1 MGKEIKRIRLNRL
14 YSENN
19 VFEEISFHDGVNI
32 ILGEKYDDSS
42 VKGRKTN
49 GVGKSMCIEFL
60 DFCFLSDY
68 DKSRVAKI
76 PKEVFPLE
84 KNVMLDLD
92 IGAETIIIKRNREQ
106 ADQPVIIREGK
117 TVSFDKLQ
125 DARDYLT
132 GIIFSEL
139 NGKTV
144 PSFRNLFS
152 ILMRDERSE
161 FKDIIKCHD
170 LTKKIPDDLTAHLFL
185 LGFSLEAYKNTV
197 ETIKEIGK
205 ITTVLSKEKKE
216 LTQDGQ
222 KKISDVR
229 AELNALEDELKKLE
243 DAIESFKTN
252 ETFDSMEAD
261 LIELEELL
269 DQLRKRQKAL
279 RHDYEKIRKMPKPE
293 QIDDRE
299 IELVYNQF
307 KSELGNAVV
316 KSLNEVVGFK
326 NKIEDFQRTLV
337 NQKAKELESQLKSIA
352 EQIRILDDEY
362 SEKLKIID
370 KKGVLKNLKISL
382 KIYEAK
388 KESISRTKFLFEQY
402 EKHEKKKRILN
413 LQKTQQIM
421 EIETE
426 IEQNEEMMD
435 SFMETILQIHE
446 FIMGNRE
453 CSFSIQTIDKAQS
466 KTPVELVLRIY
477 DDGSRS
483 VDRTKVFIYDMAL
496 LFNQYTRDRH
506 PLFLVHDNIF
516 DVDQDTLV
524 RCLNYIYSQE
534 EQYQDFQYILTLNRD
549 KIENEE
555 QRKLIRMDID
565 EHQVAVFTKRKEI
578 SGTKLSGK
586 ITENPLQDRM
596 KNSVFQRISK
606 KGA

>member
-1 MGKEIKRIRLNRL
+1 MGKEISRIRLNRL
-14 YSENN
+14 YSESNI
-19 VFEEISFHDGVNI
+19 FEEISFHDGVNI

-49 GVGKSMCIEFL
+49 GVGKSMSIEFL
-60 DFCFLSDY
+60 DFGFLNDY
-68 DKSRVAKI
+68 EKSRIAKI

-84 KNVMLDLD
+84 ENVILDLD
-92 IGAETIIIKRNREQ
+92 IGDEAITIKRNRKQ
-106 ADQPVIIREGK
+106 ADQPVIIREGR

-125 DARDYLT
+125 DAREYLT
-132 GIIFSEL
+132 GLIFPKL
-139 NGKTV
+139 NGKKV

-152 ILMRDERSE
+152 ILMREERSE
-161 FKDIIKCHD
+161 FTDIIKCHD
-170 LTKKIPDDLTAHLFL
+170 LTKKIPDDLSAHLFL
-185 LGFSLEAYKNTV
+185 LGFSLEAYKNTL
-197 ETIKEIGK
+197 ETIKEIEAVN
-205 ITTVLSKEKKE
+205 TVIAKDKKE
-216 LTQDGQ
+216 LTQEGK
-222 KKISDVR
+222 KKISDVK
-229 AELNALEDELKKLE
+229 AELNALEDELQKLE

-261 LIELEELL
+261 LIELEDLL

-279 RHDYEKIRKMPKPE
+279 RYDYEKIRKMPKPE

-326 NKIEDFQRTLV
+326 NKIEEFQRTLV

-352 EQIRILDDEY
+352 EQIRVLDDEY
-362 SEKLKIID
+362 SEKLKVID
-370 KKGVLKNLKISL
+370 KKGVLKNLKVSL

-388 KESISRTKFLFEQY
+388 KDSISHTKFLFDQY
-402 EKHEKKKRILN
+402 EKNEKKKRMLN
-413 LQKTQQIM
+413 LQKTQQLM
-421 EIETE
+421 EIDSE
-426 IEQNEEMMD
+426 IEQNKEIMD
-435 SFMETILQIHE
+435 DFIDTILEIHE
-446 FIMGNRE
+446 SIMGNKE
-453 CSFSIQTIDKAQS
+453 CSFSLQTVDKARK
-466 KTPVELVLRIY
+466 KTPVELTLRIY
-477 DDGSRS
+477 DDGSHS

-524 RCLNYIYSQE
+524 QCLNYIYKQE

-555 QRKLIRMDID
+555 QRKLIQMDID
-565 EHQVAVFTKRKEI
+565 EHQVAVFTKE
-578 SGTKLSGK
+578 
-586 ITENPLQDRM
+586 
-596 KNSVFQRISK
+596 K
-606 KGA
+606 KFLGRNYQEK

>member
-1 MGKEIKRIRLNRL
+1 MGKEISRIRLNRL
-14 YSENN
+14 YSESNI
-19 VFEEISFHDGVNI
+19 FEEISFHDGVNI

-49 GVGKSMCIEFL
+49 GVGKSMSIEFL
-60 DFCFLSDY
+60 DFGFLNDY
-68 DKSRVAKI
+68 EKSRIAKI

-84 KNVMLDLD
+84 ENVILDLD
-92 IGAETIIIKRNREQ
+92 IGDEAITIKRNRKQ
-106 ADQPVIIREGK
+106 ADQPVIIREGR

-125 DARDYLT
+125 DAREYLT
-132 GIIFSEL
+132 GLIFPKL
-139 NGKTV
+139 NGKKV

-161 FKDIIKCHD
+161 FTDIIKCHD
-170 LTKKIPDDLTAHLFL
+170 LTKKIPDDLSAHLFL
-185 LGFSLEAYKNTV
+185 LGFSLEAYKNTL
-197 ETIKEIGK
+197 ETIKEIEAVN
-205 ITTVLSKEKKE
+205 TVIAKDKKE
-216 LTQDGQ
+216 LTQEGK
-222 KKISDVR
+222 KKISDVK
-229 AELNALEDELKKLE
+229 AELNALEDELQKLE

-261 LIELEELL
+261 LIELEDLL

-279 RHDYEKIRKMPKPE
+279 RYDYEKIRKMPKPE

-326 NKIEDFQRTLV
+326 NKIEEFQRTLV

-352 EQIRILDDEY
+352 EQIRVLDDEY
-362 SEKLKIID
+362 SEKLKVID
-370 KKGVLKNLKISL
+370 KKGVLKNLKVSL

-388 KESISRTKFLFEQY
+388 KDSISHTKFLFDQY
-402 EKHEKKKRILN
+402 EKNEKKKRMLN
-413 LQKTQQIM
+413 LQKTQQLM
-421 EIETE
+421 EIDSE
-426 IEQNEEMMD
+426 IEQNKEIMD
-435 SFMETILQIHE
+435 DFIDTILEIHE
-446 FIMGNRE
+446 SIMGNKE
-453 CSFSIQTIDKAQS
+453 CSFSLQTVDKARK
-466 KTPVELVLRIY
+466 KTPVELTLRIY
-477 DDGSRS
+477 DDGSHS

-524 RCLNYIYSQE
+524 QCLNYIYKQE

-555 QRKLIRMDID
+555 QRKLIQMDID
-565 EHQVAVFTKRKEI
+565 EHQVAVFTKEKRFLGRNYQEK
-578 SGTKLSGK
+578 
-586 ITENPLQDRM
+586 
-596 KNSVFQRISK
+596 
-606 KGA
+606 

>member
-19 VFEEISFHDGVNI
+19 VFEEISFHDGINI

-84 KNVMLDLD
+84 ENIILDLD

-106 ADQPVIIREGK
+106 ADQPVIIRGGK

-132 GIIFSEL
+132 GIIFLEL

-261 LIELEELL
+261 LIELEEVL

-337 NQKAKELESQLKSIA
+337 NQKAKELESHLKSIA

-421 EIETE
+421 EMETE

-524 RCLNYIYSQE
+524 QCLNYIYRQE

-565 EHQVAVFTKRKEI
+565 EHQVAVFTKE
-578 SGTKLSGK
+578 
-586 ITENPLQDRM
+586 
-596 KNSVFQRISK
+596 K
-606 KGA
+606 KFLKRNYQEQ

>member
-84 KNVMLDLD
+84 ENVMLDLD

-106 ADQPVIIREGK
+106 ADQPVIIRGGK

-170 LTKKIPDDLTAHLFL
+170 LTKKIPDDMTAHLFL

-453 CSFSIQTIDKAQS
+453 CSFSIQTIDRAQS

-524 RCLNYIYSQE
+524 QCLNYIYRQE

-555 QRKLIRMDID
+555 QRKQIRMDID
-565 EHQVAVFTKRKEI
+565 EHQVAVFTKE
-578 SGTKLSGK
+578 
-586 ITENPLQDRM
+586 
-596 KNSVFQRISK
+596 K
-606 KGA
+606 KFLGRNYQEK

>member
-1 MGKEIKRIRLNRL
+1 MGKEISRIRLNRL
-14 YSENN
+14 YSESNI
-19 VFEEISFHDGVNI
+19 FEEISFHDGVNI

-49 GVGKSMCIEFL
+49 GVGKSMSIEFL
-60 DFCFLSDY
+60 DFGFLNDY
-68 DKSRVAKI
+68 EKSRIAKI

-84 KNVMLDLD
+84 ENVILDLD
-92 IGAETIIIKRNREQ
+92 IGNEAITIKRNRKQ
-106 ADQPVIIREGK
+106 ADQPVIIREGR

-125 DARDYLT
+125 DAREYLT
-132 GIIFSEL
+132 GLIFPKL
-139 NGKTV
+139 NGKKV

-161 FKDIIKCHD
+161 FTDIIKCHD
-170 LTKKIPDDLTAHLFL
+170 LTKKIPDDLSAHLFL
-185 LGFSLEAYKNTV
+185 LGFSLEAYKNTL
-197 ETIKEIGK
+197 ETIKEIEAVN
-205 ITTVLSKEKKE
+205 TVIAKDKKE
-216 LTQDGQ
+216 LTQEGK
-222 KKISDVR
+222 KKISDVK
-229 AELNALEDELKKLE
+229 AELNALEDELQKLE

-261 LIELEELL
+261 LIELEDLL

-279 RHDYEKIRKMPKPE
+279 RYDYEKIRKMPKPE

-326 NKIEDFQRTLV
+326 NKIEEFQRTLV

-352 EQIRILDDEY
+352 EQIRVLDDEY
-362 SEKLKIID
+362 SEKLKVID
-370 KKGVLKNLKISL
+370 KKGVLKNLKVSL

-388 KESISRTKFLFEQY
+388 KDSISHTKFLFDQY
-402 EKHEKKKRILN
+402 EKNEKKKRMLN
-413 LQKTQQIM
+413 LQKTQQLM
-421 EIETE
+421 EIDSE
-426 IEQNEEMMD
+426 IEQNKEIMD
-435 SFMETILQIHE
+435 DFIDTILEIHE
-446 FIMGNRE
+446 SIMGNKE
-453 CSFSIQTIDKAQS
+453 CSFSLQTVDKARK
-466 KTPVELVLRIY
+466 KTPVELTLRIY
-477 DDGSRS
+477 DDGSHS

-524 RCLNYIYSQE
+524 QCLNYIYKQE

-555 QRKLIRMDID
+555 QRKLIQMDID
-565 EHQVAVFTKRKEI
+565 EHQVAVFTKE
-578 SGTKLSGK
+578 
-586 ITENPLQDRM
+586 
-596 KNSVFQRISK
+596 K
-606 KGA
+606 KFLGRNYQEK

>member
-1 MGKEIKRIRLNRL
+1 MGKEISRIRLNRL
-14 YSENN
+14 YSESNI
-19 VFEEISFHDGVNI
+19 FEEISFHDGVNI

-49 GVGKSMCIEFL
+49 GVGKSMSIEFL
-60 DFCFLSDY
+60 DFGFLNDY
-68 DKSRVAKI
+68 EKSRIAKI

-84 KNVMLDLD
+84 ENVILDLD
-92 IGAETIIIKRNREQ
+92 IGDEAITIKRNRKQ
-106 ADQPVIIREGK
+106 ADQPVIIREGR

-125 DARDYLT
+125 DAREYLT
-132 GIIFSEL
+132 GLIFPKL
-139 NGKTV
+139 NGKKV

-161 FKDIIKCHD
+161 FTDIIKCHD
-170 LTKKIPDDLTAHLFL
+170 LTKKIPDDLSAHLFL
-185 LGFSLEAYKNTV
+185 LGFSLEAYKNTL
-197 ETIKEIGK
+197 ETIKK
-205 ITTVLSKEKKE
+205 IEAVNTVIAKDKKE
-216 LTQDGQ
+216 LTQEGK
-222 KKISDVR
+222 KKISDVK
-229 AELNALEDELKKLE
+229 AELNALEDELQKLE

-261 LIELEELL
+261 LIELEDLL

-279 RHDYEKIRKMPKPE
+279 RYDYEKIRKMPKPE

-326 NKIEDFQRTLV
+326 NKIEEFQRTLV

-352 EQIRILDDEY
+352 EQIRVLDDEY
-362 SEKLKIID
+362 SEKLKVID
-370 KKGVLKNLKISL
+370 KKGVLKNLKVSL

-388 KESISRTKFLFEQY
+388 KDSISHTKFLFDQY
-402 EKHEKKKRILN
+402 EKNEKKKRMLN
-413 LQKTQQIM
+413 LQKTQQLM
-421 EIETE
+421 EIDSE
-426 IEQNEEMMD
+426 IEQNKEIMD
-435 SFMETILQIHE
+435 DFIDTILEIHE
-446 FIMGNRE
+446 SIMGNKE
-453 CSFSIQTIDKAQS
+453 CSFSLQTVDKARK
-466 KTPVELVLRIY
+466 KTPVELTLRIY
-477 DDGSRS
+477 DDGSHS

-524 RCLNYIYSQE
+524 QCLNYIYKQE

-555 QRKLIRMDID
+555 QRKLIQMDID
-565 EHQVAVFTKRKEI
+565 EHQVAVFTKE
-578 SGTKLSGK
+578 
-586 ITENPLQDRM
+586 
-596 KNSVFQRISK
+596 K
-606 KGA
+606 KFLGRNYQEK

>member
-19 VFEEISFHDGVNI
+19 VFEEISFHGGVNI

-84 KNVMLDLD
+84 ENVILDLD

-106 ADQPVIIREGK
+106 ADQPVIIRGGK

-205 ITTVLSKEKKE
+205 ITTVLSKEKRE

-299 IELVYNQF
+299 IELVYSQF

-555 QRKLIRMDID
+555 QRKRIRMDID
-565 EHQVAVFTKRKEI
+565 EPQVAGLTKE
-578 SGTKLSGK
+578 
-586 ITENPLQDRM
+586 
-596 KNSVFQRISK
+596 K
-606 KGA
+606 KFLGRHYQEK

>member
-1 MGKEIKRIRLNRL
+1 MGKEISRIRLNRL
-14 YSENN
+14 YSESNI
-19 VFEEISFHDGVNI
+19 FEEISFHDGVNI

-49 GVGKSMCIEFL
+49 GVGKSMSIEFL
-60 DFCFLSDY
+60 DFGFLNDY
-68 DKSRVAKI
+68 EKSRIAKI

-84 KNVMLDLD
+84 ENVILDLD
-92 IGAETIIIKRNREQ
+92 IGDEAITIKRNRKQ
-106 ADQPVIIREGK
+106 ADQPVITREGR

-125 DARDYLT
+125 DAREYLT
-132 GIIFSEL
+132 GLIFPKL
-139 NGKTV
+139 NGKKV

-161 FKDIIKCHD
+161 FTDIIKCHD
-170 LTKKIPDDLTAHLFL
+170 LTKKIPDDLSAHLFL
-185 LGFSLEAYKNTV
+185 LGFSLEAYKNTL
-197 ETIKEIGK
+197 ETIKEIEAVN
-205 ITTVLSKEKKE
+205 TVIAKDKKE
-216 LTQDGQ
+216 LTQEGK
-222 KKISDVR
+222 KKISDVK
-229 AELNALEDELKKLE
+229 AELNALEDELQKLE

-261 LIELEELL
+261 LIELEDLL

-279 RHDYEKIRKMPKPE
+279 RYDYEKIRKMPKPE

-326 NKIEDFQRTLV
+326 NKIEEFQRTLV

-352 EQIRILDDEY
+352 EQIRVLDDEY
-362 SEKLKIID
+362 SEKLKVID
-370 KKGVLKNLKISL
+370 KKGVLKNLKVSL

-388 KESISRTKFLFEQY
+388 KDSISHTKFLFDQY
-402 EKHEKKKRILN
+402 EKNEKKKRMLN
-413 LQKTQQIM
+413 LQKTQQLM
-421 EIETE
+421 EIDSE
-426 IEQNEEMMD
+426 IEQNKEIMD
-435 SFMETILQIHE
+435 DFIDTILEIHE
-446 FIMGNRE
+446 SIMGNKE
-453 CSFSIQTIDKAQS
+453 CSFSLQTVDKARK
-466 KTPVELVLRIY
+466 KTPVELTLRIY
-477 DDGSRS
+477 DDGSHS

-524 RCLNYIYSQE
+524 QCLNYIYKQE

-555 QRKLIRMDID
+555 QRKLIQMDID
-565 EHQVAVFTKRKEI
+565 EHQVAVFTKE
-578 SGTKLSGK
+578 
-586 ITENPLQDRM
+586 
-596 KNSVFQRISK
+596 K
-606 KGA
+606 KFLGRNYQEK

>member
-1 MGKEIKRIRLNRL
+1 MGKEISRIRLNRL
-14 YSENN
+14 YSESNI
-19 VFEEISFHDGVNI
+19 FEEISFHDGVNI

-49 GVGKSMCIEFL
+49 GVGKSMSIEFL
-60 DFCFLSDY
+60 DFGFLNDY
-68 DKSRVAKI
+68 EKSRIAKI

-84 KNVMLDLD
+84 ENVILDLD
-92 IGAETIIIKRNREQ
+92 IGDEAITIKRNRKQ
-106 ADQPVIIREGK
+106 ADQPVIIREGR

-125 DARDYLT
+125 DAREYLT
-132 GIIFSEL
+132 GLIFPKL
-139 NGKTV
+139 NGKKV

-161 FKDIIKCHD
+161 FTDIIKCHD
-170 LTKKIPDDLTAHLFL
+170 LTKKIPDDLSAHLFL
-185 LGFSLEAYKNTV
+185 LGFSLEAYKNTL
-197 ETIKEIGK
+197 ETIKEIEAVN
-205 ITTVLSKEKKE
+205 TVIAKDKKE
-216 LTQDGQ
+216 LTQEGK
-222 KKISDVR
+222 KKISDVK
-229 AELNALEDELKKLE
+229 AELNALEDELQKLE

-261 LIELEELL
+261 LIELEDLL

-279 RHDYEKIRKMPKPE
+279 RYDYEKIRKMPKPE

-316 KSLNEVVGFK
+316 KSLNEVIGFK
-326 NKIEDFQRTLV
+326 NKIEEFQRTLV

-352 EQIRILDDEY
+352 EQIRVLDDEY
-362 SEKLKIID
+362 SEKLKVID
-370 KKGVLKNLKISL
+370 KKGVLKNLKVSL

-388 KESISRTKFLFEQY
+388 KDSISHTKFLFDQY
-402 EKHEKKKRILN
+402 EKNEKKKRMLN
-413 LQKTQQIM
+413 LQKTQQLM
-421 EIETE
+421 EIDSE
-426 IEQNEEMMD
+426 IEQNKEIMD
-435 SFMETILQIHE
+435 DFIDTILEIHE
-446 FIMGNRE
+446 SIMGNKE
-453 CSFSIQTIDKAQS
+453 CSFSLQTVDKARK
-466 KTPVELVLRIY
+466 KTPVELTLRIY
-477 DDGSRS
+477 DDGSHS

-524 RCLNYIYSQE
+524 QCLNYIYKQE

-555 QRKLIRMDID
+555 QRKLIQMDID
-565 EHQVAVFTKRKEI
+565 EHQVAVFTKE
-578 SGTKLSGK
+578 
-586 ITENPLQDRM
+586 
-596 KNSVFQRISK
+596 K
-606 KGA
+606 KFLGRNYQEK

>member
-1 MGKEIKRIRLNRL
+1 MGKEISRIRLNRL
-14 YSENN
+14 YSESNI
-19 VFEEISFHDGVNI
+19 FEEISFHDGVNI

-49 GVGKSMCIEFL
+49 GVGKSMSIEFL
-60 DFCFLSDY
+60 DFGFLNDY
-68 DKSRVAKI
+68 EKSRIAKI
-76 PKEVFPLE
+76 PKEVFPL
-84 KNVMLDLD
+84 DLD
-92 IGAETIIIKRNREQ
+92 IGDEAITIKRNRKQ
-106 ADQPVIIREGK
+106 ADQPVIIREGR

-125 DARDYLT
+125 DAREYLT
-132 GIIFSEL
+132 GLIFPKL
-139 NGKTV
+139 NGKKV

-161 FKDIIKCHD
+161 FTDIIKCHD
-170 LTKKIPDDLTAHLFL
+170 FTKKIPDDLSAHLFL
-185 LGFSLEAYKNTV
+185 LGFSLEAYKNTL
-197 ETIKEIGK
+197 ETIKEIEAVN
-205 ITTVLSKEKKE
+205 TVIAKDKKE
-216 LTQDGQ
+216 LTQEGK
-222 KKISDVR
+222 KKISDVK
-229 AELNALEDELKKLE
+229 AELNALEDELQKLE

-261 LIELEELL
+261 LIELEDLL

-279 RHDYEKIRKMPKPE
+279 RYDYEKIRKMPKPE

-326 NKIEDFQRTLV
+326 NKIEEFQRTLV

-352 EQIRILDDEY
+352 EQIRVLDDEY
-362 SEKLKIID
+362 SEKLKVID
-370 KKGVLKNLKISL
+370 KKGVLKNLKVSL

-388 KESISRTKFLFEQY
+388 KDSISHTKFLFDQY
-402 EKHEKKKRILN
+402 EKNEKKKRMLN
-413 LQKTQQIM
+413 LQKTQQLM
-421 EIETE
+421 EIDSE
-426 IEQNEEMMD
+426 IEQNKEIMD
-435 SFMETILQIHE
+435 DFIDTILEIHE
-446 FIMGNRE
+446 SIMGNKE
-453 CSFSIQTIDKAQS
+453 CSFSLQTVDKARK
-466 KTPVELVLRIY
+466 KTPVELTLRIY
-477 DDGSRS
+477 DDGSHS

-524 RCLNYIYSQE
+524 QCLNYIYKQE

-555 QRKLIRMDID
+555 QRKLIQMDID
-565 EHQVAVFTKRKEI
+565 EHQVAVFTKE
-578 SGTKLSGK
+578 
-586 ITENPLQDRM
+586 
-596 KNSVFQRISK
+596 K
-606 KGA
+606 KFLGRNYQEK

>member
-1 MGKEIKRIRLNRL
+1 MGKEISRIRLNRL
-14 YSENN
+14 YSESNI
-19 VFEEISFHDGVNI
+19 FEEISFHDGVNI

-49 GVGKSMCIEFL
+49 GVGKSMSIEFL
-60 DFCFLSDY
+60 DFGFLNDY
-68 DKSRVAKI
+68 EKSRIAKI

-84 KNVMLDLD
+84 ENVILDLD
-92 IGAETIIIKRNREQ
+92 IGDEAITIKRNRKQ
-106 ADQPVIIREGK
+106 ADQPVIIREGR

-125 DARDYLT
+125 DAREYLT
-132 GIIFSEL
+132 GLIFPKL
-139 NGKTV
+139 NGKKV

-161 FKDIIKCHD
+161 FTDIIKCHD
-170 LTKKIPDDLTAHLFL
+170 LTKKIPDDLSAHLFL
-185 LGFSLEAYKNTV
+185 LGFSLEAYKNTL
-197 ETIKEIGK
+197 ETIKEIEAVN
-205 ITTVLSKEKKE
+205 TVIAKDKKE
-216 LTQDGQ
+216 LTQEGK
-222 KKISDVR
+222 KKISDVK
-229 AELNALEDELKKLE
+229 AELNAMEDELQKLE

-261 LIELEELL
+261 LIELEDLL

-279 RHDYEKIRKMPKPE
+279 RYDYEKIRKMPKPE

-326 NKIEDFQRTLV
+326 NKIEEFQRTLV

-352 EQIRILDDEY
+352 EQIRVLDDEY
-362 SEKLKIID
+362 SEKLKVID
-370 KKGVLKNLKISL
+370 KKGVLKNLKVSL

-388 KESISRTKFLFEQY
+388 KDSISHTKFLFDQY
-402 EKHEKKKRILN
+402 EKNEKKKRMLN
-413 LQKTQQIM
+413 LQKTQQLM
-421 EIETE
+421 EIDSE
-426 IEQNEEMMD
+426 IEQNKEIMD
-435 SFMETILQIHE
+435 DFIDTILEIHE
-446 FIMGNRE
+446 SIMGNKE
-453 CSFSIQTIDKAQS
+453 CSFSLQTVDKARK
-466 KTPVELVLRIY
+466 KTPVELTLRIY
-477 DDGSRS
+477 DDGSHS

-524 RCLNYIYSQE
+524 QCLNYIYKQE

-555 QRKLIRMDID
+555 QRKLIQMDID
-565 EHQVAVFTKRKEI
+565 EHQVAVFTKE
-578 SGTKLSGK
+578 
-586 ITENPLQDRM
+586 
-596 KNSVFQRISK
+596 K
-606 KGA
+606 KFLGRNYQEK

>member
-1 MGKEIKRIRLNRL
+1 MGKEISRIRLNRL
-14 YSENN
+14 YSESNI
-19 VFEEISFHDGVNI
+19 FEEISFHDGVNI

-49 GVGKSMCIEFL
+49 GVGKSMSIEFL
-60 DFCFLSDY
+60 DFGFLNDY
-68 DKSRVAKI
+68 EKSRIAKI

-84 KNVMLDLD
+84 ENVILDLD
-92 IGAETIIIKRNREQ
+92 IGDEAITIKRNRKQ
-106 ADQPVIIREGK
+106 ADQPVIIREGR

-125 DARDYLT
+125 DAREYLT
-132 GIIFSEL
+132 GLIFPKL
-139 NGKTV
+139 NGKKV

-161 FKDIIKCHD
+161 FTDIIKCHD
-170 LTKKIPDDLTAHLFL
+170 LTKKIPDDLSAHLFL
-185 LGFSLEAYKNTV
+185 LGFSLEAYKNTL
-197 ETIKEIGK
+197 ETIKEIEAVN
-205 ITTVLSKEKKE
+205 TVIAKDKKE
-216 LTQDGQ
+216 LTQEGK
-222 KKISDVR
+222 KKISDVK
-229 AELNALEDELKKLE
+229 AELNALEDELQKLE

-261 LIELEELL
+261 LIELEDLL

-279 RHDYEKIRKMPKPE
+279 RYHYEKIRKMPKPE

-326 NKIEDFQRTLV
+326 NKIEEFQRTLV

-352 EQIRILDDEY
+352 EQIRVLDDEY
-362 SEKLKIID
+362 SEKLKVID
-370 KKGVLKNLKISL
+370 KKGVLKNLKVSL

-388 KESISRTKFLFEQY
+388 KDSISHTKFLFDQY
-402 EKHEKKKRILN
+402 EKNEKKKRMLN
-413 LQKTQQIM
+413 LQKTQQLM
-421 EIETE
+421 EIDSE
-426 IEQNEEMMD
+426 IEQNKEIMD
-435 SFMETILQIHE
+435 DFIDTILEIHE
-446 FIMGNRE
+446 SIMGNKE
-453 CSFSIQTIDKAQS
+453 CSFSLQTVDKARK
-466 KTPVELVLRIY
+466 KTPVELTLRIY
-477 DDGSRS
+477 DDGSHS

-524 RCLNYIYSQE
+524 QCLNYIYKQE

-555 QRKLIRMDID
+555 QRKLIQMDID
-565 EHQVAVFTKRKEI
+565 EHQVAVFTKE
-578 SGTKLSGK
+578 
-586 ITENPLQDRM
+586 
-596 KNSVFQRISK
+596 K
-606 KGA
+606 KFLGRNYQEK

>member
-1 MGKEIKRIRLNRL
+1 MGKEISRIRLNRL
-14 YSENN
+14 YSESNI
-19 VFEEISFHDGVNI
+19 FEEISFHDGVNI

-49 GVGKSMCIEFL
+49 GVGKSMSIEFL
-60 DFCFLSDY
+60 DFGFLNDY
-68 DKSRVAKI
+68 EKSRIAKI

-84 KNVMLDLD
+84 ENVILDLD
-92 IGAETIIIKRNREQ
+92 IGDEAITIKRNRKQ
-106 ADQPVIIREGK
+106 ADQPVIIREGR

-125 DARDYLT
+125 DAREYLT
-132 GIIFSEL
+132 GLIFPKL
-139 NGKTV
+139 NGKKV

-161 FKDIIKCHD
+161 FTDIIKCHD
-170 LTKKIPDDLTAHLFL
+170 LTKKIPDDLSAHLFL
-185 LGFSLEAYKNTV
+185 LGFSLEAYKNTL
-197 ETIKEIGK
+197 ETIKEIEAVN
-205 ITTVLSKEKKE
+205 TVIAKDKKE
-216 LTQDGQ
+216 LTQEGK
-222 KKISDVR
+222 KKISDVK
-229 AELNALEDELKKLE
+229 AELNALEDELQKLE

-261 LIELEELL
+261 LIELEDLL

-279 RHDYEKIRKMPKPE
+279 RYDYEKIRKMPKTE

-326 NKIEDFQRTLV
+326 NKIEEFQRTLV

-352 EQIRILDDEY
+352 EQIRVLDDEY
-362 SEKLKIID
+362 SEKLKVID
-370 KKGVLKNLKISL
+370 KKGVLKNLKVSL

-388 KESISRTKFLFEQY
+388 KDSISHTKFLFDQY
-402 EKHEKKKRILN
+402 EKNEKKKRMLN
-413 LQKTQQIM
+413 LQKTQQLM
-421 EIETE
+421 EIDSE
-426 IEQNEEMMD
+426 IEQNKEIMD
-435 SFMETILQIHE
+435 DFIDTILEIHE
-446 FIMGNRE
+446 SIMGNKE
-453 CSFSIQTIDKAQS
+453 CSFSLQTVDKARK
-466 KTPVELVLRIY
+466 KTPVELTLRIY
-477 DDGSRS
+477 DDGSHS

-524 RCLNYIYSQE
+524 QCLNYIYKQE

-555 QRKLIRMDID
+555 QRKLIQMDID
-565 EHQVAVFTKRKEI
+565 EHQVAVFTKE
-578 SGTKLSGK
+578 
-586 ITENPLQDRM
+586 
-596 KNSVFQRISK
+596 K
-606 KGA
+606 KFLGRNYQEK

>member
-1 MGKEIKRIRLNRL
+1 MGKEISRIRLNRL
-14 YSENN
+14 YSESNI
-19 VFEEISFHDGVNI
+19 FEEISFHDGVNI
-32 ILGEKYDDSS
+32 ILGEKYDDNS

-49 GVGKSMCIEFL
+49 GVGKSMSIEFL
-60 DFCFLSDY
+60 DFGFLNDY
-68 DKSRVAKI
+68 EKSRIAKI

-84 KNVMLDLD
+84 ENVILDLD
-92 IGAETIIIKRNREQ
+92 IGDEAITIKRNRKQ
-106 ADQPVIIREGK
+106 ADQPVIIREGR

-125 DARDYLT
+125 DAREYLT
-132 GIIFSEL
+132 GLIFPKL
-139 NGKTV
+139 NGKKV

-161 FKDIIKCHD
+161 FTDIIKCHD
-170 LTKKIPDDLTAHLFL
+170 LTKKIPDDLSAHLFL
-185 LGFSLEAYKNTV
+185 LGFSLEAYKNTL
-197 ETIKEIGK
+197 ETIKEIEAVN
-205 ITTVLSKEKKE
+205 TVIAKDKKE
-216 LTQDGQ
+216 LTQEGK
-222 KKISDVR
+222 KKISDVK
-229 AELNALEDELKKLE
+229 AELNALEDELQKLE

-261 LIELEELL
+261 LIELEDLL

-279 RHDYEKIRKMPKPE
+279 RYDYEKIRKMPKPE

-326 NKIEDFQRTLV
+326 NKIEEFQRTLV

-352 EQIRILDDEY
+352 EQIRVLDDAY
-362 SEKLKIID
+362 SEKLKVID
-370 KKGVLKNLKISL
+370 KKGVLKNLKVSL

-388 KESISRTKFLFEQY
+388 KDSISHTKFLFDQY
-402 EKHEKKKRILN
+402 EKNEKKKRMLN
-413 LQKTQQIM
+413 LQKTQQLM
-421 EIETE
+421 EIDSE
-426 IEQNEEMMD
+426 IEQNKEIID
-435 SFMETILQIHE
+435 DFINTILEIHE
-446 FIMGNRE
+446 SIMGNKE
-453 CSFSIQTIDKAQS
+453 CSFSIQTVDKARR
-466 KTPVELVLRIY
+466 KTPVELTLRIY
-477 DDGSRS
+477 DDGSHS

-524 RCLNYIYSQE
+524 QCLNYIYKQE

-555 QRKLIRMDID
+555 QRKLIQMDID
-565 EHQVAVFTKRKEI
+565 EHQVAVFTKE
-578 SGTKLSGK
+578 
-586 ITENPLQDRM
+586 
-596 KNSVFQRISK
+596 K
-606 KGA
+606 KFLGRNYQEK

>member
-1 MGKEIKRIRLNRL
+1 MGKEMSRIRLNRL
-14 YSENN
+14 YSESNI
-19 VFEEISFHDGVNI
+19 FEEISFHDGVNI

-49 GVGKSMCIEFL
+49 GVGKSMSIEFL
-60 DFCFLSDY
+60 DFGFLNDY
-68 DKSRVAKI
+68 EKSRIAKI

-84 KNVMLDLD
+84 ENVILDLD
-92 IGAETIIIKRNREQ
+92 IGDEAITIKRNRKQ
-106 ADQPVIIREGK
+106 ADQPVIIREGR

-125 DARDYLT
+125 DAREYLT
-132 GIIFSEL
+132 GIIFPKL
-139 NGKTV
+139 NGKKV

-161 FKDIIKCHD
+161 FTDIIKCHD
-170 LTKKIPDDLTAHLFL
+170 LTKKIPDDLSAHLFL
-185 LGFSLEAYKNTV
+185 LGFSLEAYKNTL
-197 ETIKEIGK
+197 ETIREIEAVN
-205 ITTVLSKEKKE
+205 TVLAKDKKE
-216 LTQDGQ
+216 LTQEGK
-222 KKISDVR
+222 KKISDVK
-229 AELNALEDELKKLE
+229 AELNALEDELQKLE

-261 LIELEELL
+261 LIELEDLL

-279 RHDYEKIRKMPKPE
+279 RYDYEKIRKMPKPE

-326 NKIEDFQRTLV
+326 NKIEEFQRTLV

-352 EQIRILDDEY
+352 EQIRVLDDEY
-362 SEKLKIID
+362 SEKLKVID
-370 KKGVLKNLKISL
+370 KKGVLKNLKVSL

-388 KESISRTKFLFEQY
+388 KDSISHTKFLFDQY
-402 EKHEKKKRILN
+402 EKNEKKKRMLN
-413 LQKTQQIM
+413 LQKTQQLM
-421 EIETE
+421 EIDSE
-426 IEQNEEMMD
+426 IEQNKEIMD
-435 SFMETILQIHE
+435 DFIDTILEIHE
-446 FIMGNRE
+446 SIMGNKE
-453 CSFSIQTIDKAQS
+453 CSFSIQTVDKARK
-466 KTPVELVLRIY
+466 KTPVELTLRIY
-477 DDGSRS
+477 DDGSHS

-524 RCLNYIYSQE
+524 QCLNYIYKQE

-555 QRKLIRMDID
+555 QRKLIQMNID
-565 EHQVAVFTKRKEI
+565 EHQVAVFTKE
-578 SGTKLSGK
+578 
-586 ITENPLQDRM
+586 
-596 KNSVFQRISK
+596 K
-606 KGA
+606 KFLGRNYQEK

>member
-1 MGKEIKRIRLNRL
+1 MGKEISRIRLNRL
-14 YSENN
+14 YSESNI
-19 VFEEISFHDGVNI
+19 FEEISFHDGVNI

-49 GVGKSMCIEFL
+49 GVGKSMSIEFL
-60 DFCFLSDY
+60 DFGFLNDY
-68 DKSRVAKI
+68 EKSRIAKI

-84 KNVMLDLD
+84 ENVILDLD
-92 IGAETIIIKRNREQ
+92 IGDEAITIKRNWKQ
-106 ADQPVIIREGK
+106 ADQPVIIREGR

-125 DARDYLT
+125 DAREYLT
-132 GIIFSEL
+132 GLIFPKL
-139 NGKTV
+139 NGKKV

-161 FKDIIKCHD
+161 FTDIIKCHD
-170 LTKKIPDDLTAHLFL
+170 LTKKIPDDLSAHLFL
-185 LGFSLEAYKNTV
+185 LGFSLEAYKNTL
-197 ETIKEIGK
+197 ETIKEIEAVN
-205 ITTVLSKEKKE
+205 TVIAKDKKE
-216 LTQDGQ
+216 LTQEGK
-222 KKISDVR
+222 KKISDVK
-229 AELNALEDELKKLE
+229 AELNALEDELQKLE

-261 LIELEELL
+261 LIELEDLL

-279 RHDYEKIRKMPKPE
+279 RYDYEKIRKMPKPE

-326 NKIEDFQRTLV
+326 NKIEEFQRTLV

-352 EQIRILDDEY
+352 EQIRVLDDEY
-362 SEKLKIID
+362 SEKLKVID
-370 KKGVLKNLKISL
+370 KKGVLKNLKVSL

-388 KESISRTKFLFEQY
+388 KDSISHTKFLFDQY
-402 EKHEKKKRILN
+402 EKNEKKKRMLN
-413 LQKTQQIM
+413 LQKTQQLM
-421 EIETE
+421 EIDSE
-426 IEQNEEMMD
+426 IEQNKEIMD
-435 SFMETILQIHE
+435 DFIDTILEIHE
-446 FIMGNRE
+446 SIMGNKE
-453 CSFSIQTIDKAQS
+453 CSFSLQTVDKARK
-466 KTPVELVLRIY
+466 KTPVELTLRIY
-477 DDGSRS
+477 DDGSHS

-524 RCLNYIYSQE
+524 QCLNYIYKQE

-555 QRKLIRMDID
+555 QRKLIQMDID
-565 EHQVAVFTKRKEI
+565 EHQVAVFTKE
-578 SGTKLSGK
+578 
-586 ITENPLQDRM
+586 
-596 KNSVFQRISK
+596 K
-606 KGA
+606 KFLGRNYQEK

>member
-1 MGKEIKRIRLNRL
+1 MGKEISRIRLNRL
-14 YSENN
+14 YSESNI
-19 VFEEISFHDGVNI
+19 FEEISFHDGVNI

-49 GVGKSMCIEFL
+49 GVGKSMSIEFL
-60 DFCFLSDY
+60 DFGFLNDY
-68 DKSRVAKI
+68 EKSRIAKI

-84 KNVMLDLD
+84 ENVILDLD
-92 IGAETIIIKRNREQ
+92 IGDEAITIKRNRKQ
-106 ADQPVIIREGK
+106 ADQPVIIREGR

-125 DARDYLT
+125 DAREYLT
-132 GIIFSEL
+132 GLIFPKL
-139 NGKTV
+139 NGKKV

-161 FKDIIKCHD
+161 FTDIIKCHD
-170 LTKKIPDDLTAHLFL
+170 LTKKIPDDLSAHLFL
-185 LGFSLEAYKNTV
+185 LGFSLEAYKNTL
-197 ETIKEIGK
+197 ETIKEIEAVN
-205 ITTVLSKEKKE
+205 TVIAKDKKE
-216 LTQDGQ
+216 LTQEGK
-222 KKISDVR
+222 KKISDVK
-229 AELNALEDELKKLE
+229 AELNALEDELQKLE

-261 LIELEELL
+261 LIELEDLL

-279 RHDYEKIRKMPKPE
+279 RYDYEKIRKMPKPE

-326 NKIEDFQRTLV
+326 NKIEEFQRTLV

-352 EQIRILDDEY
+352 EQIRVLDDEY
-362 SEKLKIID
+362 SEKLKVID
-370 KKGVLKNLKISL
+370 KKGVLKNLKVSL

-388 KESISRTKFLFEQY
+388 KDSISHTKFLFDQY
-402 EKHEKKKRILN
+402 EKNEKKKRMLN
-413 LQKTQQIM
+413 LQKTQQLM
-421 EIETE
+421 EIDSE
-426 IEQNEEMMD
+426 IEQNKEIMD
-435 SFMETILQIHE
+435 DFIDTILEIHE
-446 FIMGNRE
+446 SIMGNKE
-453 CSFSIQTIDKAQS
+453 CSFSLQTVDKARK
-466 KTPVELVLRIY
+466 KTPVELRLRIY
-477 DDGSRS
+477 DDGSHS

-524 RCLNYIYSQE
+524 QCLNYIYKQE

-555 QRKLIRMDID
+555 QRKLIQMDID
-565 EHQVAVFTKRKEI
+565 EHQVAVFTKE
-578 SGTKLSGK
+578 
-586 ITENPLQDRM
+586 
-596 KNSVFQRISK
+596 K
-606 KGA
+606 KFLGRNYQEK

>member
-1 MGKEIKRIRLNRL
+1 MGKEINRIRLNRL

-32 ILGEKYDDSS
+32 ILGEKFDDRS

-49 GVGKSMCIEFL
+49 GVGKSMSIEFL

-68 DKSRVAKI
+68 DKSRIAKI

-84 KNVMLDLD
+84 ENVILDLD
-92 IGAETIIIKRNREQ
+92 IGTEAVTIKRNRKQ
-106 ADQPVIIREGK
+106 ADKPVIIRADK
-117 TVSFDKLQ
+117 QVSFDKIQ

-139 NGKTV
+139 NGKKV
-144 PSFRNLFS
+144 PSFRNLLS

-161 FKDIIKCHD
+161 FTDIIKCHD
-170 LTKKIPDDLTAHLFL
+170 LTKKIPDDLSVHLFL
-185 LGFSLEAYKNTV
+185 LGFSLEAYNNTI
-197 ETIKEIGK
+197 ETIKEIEAVS
-205 ITTVLSKEKKE
+205 TVIKKEKKE
-216 LTQDGQ
+216 LTQDGR

-243 DAIESFKTN
+243 VAIESFKTN

-261 LIELEELL
+261 LIELEDLL

-279 RHDYEKIRKMPKPE
+279 RYDYEKIRKMPKPE

-326 NKIEDFQRTLV
+326 NKIEEFQRMLV

-362 SEKLKIID
+362 SEKLKVID
-370 KKGVLKNLKISL
+370 KKGVLKNLKVSL
-382 KIYEAK
+382 KIYETK
-388 KESISRTKFLFEQY
+388 KESISHTKFLFEEY
-402 EKHEKKKRILN
+402 EKNEKKKRLLN
-413 LQKTQQIM
+413 LQKTQQLM
-421 EIETE
+421 EIDSE
-426 IEQNEEMMD
+426 IEENKEIID
-435 SFMETILQIHE
+435 DFTDTILQIHE
-446 FIMGNRE
+446 FIMGNKE
-453 CSFSIQTIDKAQS
+453 CSFSIQTVDKARR
-466 KTPVELVLRIY
+466 KTPVELILRIY
-477 DDGSRS
+477 DDGSHS

-496 LFNQYTRDRH
+496 LFNQYTRDKH

-524 RCLNYIYSQE
+524 QCLNYLYKQE

-549 KIENEE
+549 KIESEE
-555 QRKLIRMDID
+555 QRKLIKMNID
-565 EHQVAVFTKRKEI
+565 EHQVAVFTKE
-578 SGTKLSGK
+578 
-586 ITENPLQDRM
+586 
-596 KNSVFQRISK
+596 K
-606 KGA
+606 KFLRRNYQEK

>member
-1 MGKEIKRIRLNRL
+1 MGKEISRIRLNRL
-14 YSENN
+14 YSESNI
-19 VFEEISFHDGVNI
+19 FEEISFHDGVNI

-49 GVGKSMCIEFL
+49 GVEKSMSIEFL
-60 DFCFLSDY
+60 DFGFLNDY
-68 DKSRVAKI
+68 EKSRIAKI

-84 KNVMLDLD
+84 ENVILDLD
-92 IGAETIIIKRNREQ
+92 IGDEAITIKRNRKQ
-106 ADQPVIIREGK
+106 ADQPVIIREGR

-125 DARDYLT
+125 DAREYLT
-132 GIIFSEL
+132 GLIFPKL
-139 NGKTV
+139 NGKKV

-161 FKDIIKCHD
+161 FTDIIKCHD
-170 LTKKIPDDLTAHLFL
+170 LTKKIPDDLSAHLFL
-185 LGFSLEAYKNTV
+185 LGFSLEAYKNTL
-197 ETIKEIGK
+197 ETIKEIEAVN
-205 ITTVLSKEKKE
+205 TVIAKDKKE
-216 LTQDGQ
+216 LTQEGK
-222 KKISDVR
+222 KKISDVK
-229 AELNALEDELKKLE
+229 AELNALEDELQKLE

-261 LIELEELL
+261 LIELEDLL

-279 RHDYEKIRKMPKPE
+279 RYDYEKIRKMPKPE

-326 NKIEDFQRTLV
+326 NKIEEFQRTLV

-352 EQIRILDDEY
+352 EQIRVLDDEY
-362 SEKLKIID
+362 SEKLKVID
-370 KKGVLKNLKISL
+370 KKGVLKNLKVSL

-388 KESISRTKFLFEQY
+388 KDSISHTKFLFDQY
-402 EKHEKKKRILN
+402 EKNEKKKRMLN
-413 LQKTQQIM
+413 LQKTQQLM
-421 EIETE
+421 EIDSE
-426 IEQNEEMMD
+426 IEQNKEIMD
-435 SFMETILQIHE
+435 DFIDTILEIHE
-446 FIMGNRE
+446 SIMGNKE
-453 CSFSIQTIDKAQS
+453 CSFSLQTVDKARK
-466 KTPVELVLRIY
+466 KTPVELTLRIY
-477 DDGSRS
+477 DDGSHS

-524 RCLNYIYSQE
+524 QCLNYIYKQE

-555 QRKLIRMDID
+555 QRKLIQMDID
-565 EHQVAVFTKRKEI
+565 EHQVAVFTKE
-578 SGTKLSGK
+578 
-586 ITENPLQDRM
+586 
-596 KNSVFQRISK
+596 K
-606 KGA
+606 KFLGRNYQEK

>member
-1 MGKEIKRIRLNRL
+1 MGKEISRIRLNRL
-14 YSENN
+14 YSESNI
-19 VFEEISFHDGVNI
+19 FEEISFHDGVNI

-49 GVGKSMCIEFL
+49 GVGKSMSIEFL
-60 DFCFLSDY
+60 DFGFLNDY
-68 DKSRVAKI
+68 EKSRIAKI

-84 KNVMLDLD
+84 ENVILDLD
-92 IGAETIIIKRNREQ
+92 IGDEAITIKRNRKQ
-106 ADQPVIIREGK
+106 ADQPVIIREGR

-125 DARDYLT
+125 DAREYLT
-132 GIIFSEL
+132 GLIFPKL
-139 NGKTV
+139 NGKKV

-161 FKDIIKCHD
+161 FTDIIKCHD
-170 LTKKIPDDLTAHLFL
+170 LTKKIPDDLSAHLFL
-185 LGFSLEAYKNTV
+185 LGFSLEAYKNTL
-197 ETIKEIGK
+197 ETIKEIEAVN
-205 ITTVLSKEKKE
+205 TVIAKDKKE
-216 LTQDGQ
+216 LTQEGK
-222 KKISDVR
+222 KKISDVK
-229 AELNALEDELKKLE
+229 AELNALEDELQKLE

-261 LIELEELL
+261 LIELEDLL

-279 RHDYEKIRKMPKPE
+279 RYDYEKIRKMPKPE

-326 NKIEDFQRTLV
+326 NKIEEFQRTLV

-352 EQIRILDDEY
+352 EQIRVLDDEY
-362 SEKLKIID
+362 SEKLKVID
-370 KKGVLKNLKISL
+370 KKGVLKNLKVSL

-388 KESISRTKFLFEQY
+388 KDSISHTKFLFDQY
-402 EKHEKKKRILN
+402 EKNEKKKRMLN
-413 LQKTQQIM
+413 LQKTQQLM
-421 EIETE
+421 EIDSE
-426 IEQNEEMMD
+426 IEQNKVIMD
-435 SFMETILQIHE
+435 DFIVTILEIHE
-446 FIMGNRE
+446 SIMGNKE
-453 CSFSIQTIDKAQS
+453 CSFSLQTVDKARK
-466 KTPVELVLRIY
+466 KTPVELTLRIY
-477 DDGSRS
+477 DDGSHS

-524 RCLNYIYSQE
+524 QCLNYIYKQE

-555 QRKLIRMDID
+555 QRKLIQMDID
-565 EHQVAVFTKRKEI
+565 EHQVAVFTKE
-578 SGTKLSGK
+578 
-586 ITENPLQDRM
+586 
-596 KNSVFQRISK
+596 K
-606 KGA
+606 KFLGRNYQEK